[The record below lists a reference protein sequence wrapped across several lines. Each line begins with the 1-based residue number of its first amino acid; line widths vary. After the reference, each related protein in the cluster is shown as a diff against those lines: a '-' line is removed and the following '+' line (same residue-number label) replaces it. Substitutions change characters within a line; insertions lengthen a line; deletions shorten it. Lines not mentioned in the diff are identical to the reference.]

1 MKNRLKKFFKE
12 KRKSCEPK
20 LKALKK
26 MLRISI
32 LKCFSKP
39 VKLPSSVI

>member
-12 KRKSCEPK
+12 KRTKIK
-20 LKALKK
+20 NIKK
-26 MLRISI
+26 VAPYFNFEM
-32 LKCFSKP
+32 FSKP